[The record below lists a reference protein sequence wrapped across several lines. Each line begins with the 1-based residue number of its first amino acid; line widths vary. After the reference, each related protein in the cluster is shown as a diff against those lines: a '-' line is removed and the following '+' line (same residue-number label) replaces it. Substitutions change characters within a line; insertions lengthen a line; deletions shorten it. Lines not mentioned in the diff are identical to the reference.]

1 MKTENVEKFNDAY
14 IKGLAPMQVCL
25 EHSDKF
31 SEMKDV
37 REFTD
42 EEKSE
47 YIDELDGRRAKIA
60 EAKINS

>member
-1 MKTENVEKFNDAY
+1 MKTENVKKFNDAY
-14 IKGLAPMQVCL
+14 IKGQAPMPVCL

-31 SEMKDV
+31 SEMEDV

-60 EAKINS
+60 EAKLSS